1 MTCKERKIQIIK
13 ELLDKKEISFE
24 QALIL
29 LDFEIN
35 SEPIKAIPVPL
46 SVRSYVSDITCTGN
60 CDNCTCKK

>member
-1 MTCKERKIQIIK
+1 MTCKEKKIQIIK

-29 LDFEIN
+29 LDFDIN
-35 SEPIKAIPVPL
+35 SEPIKFTAVPL
-46 SVRSYVSDITCTGN
+46 STRSYTSDVTCTGN